1 MLSMNDLQNGSL
13 IMIDGDPYE
22 VTEIKHLHMGRG
34 GSSSQAKIKNLR
46 TGQVLSRNYK
56 PADQFEEANLEKK
69 NITYLYGHRGEFFF
83 NDAKNP
89 KVRFSIPEA
98 NLSDIIKWLK
108 PDIEIEGWYADG
120 KIISLKL
127 PIKMEFKVKEAPP
140 GLKGDTAQGGTKTI
154 MLENGTEIQAPLFI
168 NEGDTI
174 RVNTQSGEYAERAE
188 KGK

>member
-13 IMIDGDPYE
+13 IMVDSDPYE
-22 VTEIKHLHMGRG
+22 VIEIKHLHMGRG
-34 GSSSQAKIKNLR
+34 GSSAQAKIKNLR

-89 KVRFSIPEA
+89 KERFSIPET

-108 PDIEIEGWYADG
+108 PNVEIEGWYTDG

-140 GLKGDTAQGGTKTI
+140 GIKGDTAQGGTKTI
-154 MLENGTEIQAPLFI
+154 TLENGTEIQAPLFI